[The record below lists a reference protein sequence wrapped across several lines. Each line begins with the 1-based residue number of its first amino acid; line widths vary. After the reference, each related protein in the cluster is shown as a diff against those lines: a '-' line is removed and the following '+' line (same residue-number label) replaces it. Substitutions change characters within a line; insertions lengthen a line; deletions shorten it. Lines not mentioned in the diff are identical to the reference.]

1 MPRTMWQHRLQAQSV
16 RLHGSTHFTFRTER
30 PIVLMQSHC
39 NNMIGPFRLI
49 SMYIPPWL
57 NKHLIVIL
65 IISVSTRGNQAEA
78 KAGGKNLRL

>member
-1 MPRTMWQHRLQAQSV
+1 
-16 RLHGSTHFTFRTER
+16 
-30 PIVLMQSHC
+30 
-39 NNMIGPFRLI
+39 
-49 SMYIPPWL
+49 MYIPPWL